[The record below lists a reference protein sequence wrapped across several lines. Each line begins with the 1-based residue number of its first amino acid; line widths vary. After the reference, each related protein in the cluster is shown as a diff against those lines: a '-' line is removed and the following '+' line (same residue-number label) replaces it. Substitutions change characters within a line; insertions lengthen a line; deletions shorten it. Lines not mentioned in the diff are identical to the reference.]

1 MVSLDVTMIIQAVN
15 FILLMFVLNLILY
28 KPILGMIER
37 RNARISGSEEEIKGL
52 NQRVVD
58 KMADYDEKIKQAKL
72 SAMEQKNELLKQG
85 GEEAKQIIDAV
96 RGDLPQFLSQYQSR
110 MDEEIAEARRILGDH
125 SRRISREIAEKV
137 LGRSV

>member
-1 MVSLDVTMIIQAVN
+1 MIIQAVN